1 MEVARDNFV
10 KTPFIYLAH
19 SLPAVHYCCL
29 KYFISQRTLLGPND
43 TAYGHVCCSA
53 YRLLW
58 QKSRIVTRYKKHR
71 REGLLVCRYDNLC
84 VVFFYIHPMQ
94 SLLFRMTTSTQCVCL
109 FFLLIVHFMSQW
121 MLMCVLSHV
130 ANITPIS
137 IIWVYFRSVLV
148 PLLYRAFPYTMA
160 LQQKP
165 RDECRVVS
173 ILHKRW
179 REKTHRPNFSCSL
192 WAYFLS
198 LLYIVPYSLEIGSH
212 ENQQAIWSAKA
223 CVVLCIYH
231 FNCKTQRG
239 WSFRLESEN
248 LISTWG
254 FATALIGNTRQISSP
269 LCEVCWKQDFSAGV

>member
-1 MEVARDNFV
+1 
-10 KTPFIYLAH
+10 
-19 SLPAVHYCCL
+19 
-29 KYFISQRTLLGPND
+29 
-43 TAYGHVCCSA
+43 
-53 YRLLW
+53 
-58 QKSRIVTRYKKHR
+58 
-71 REGLLVCRYDNLC
+71 
-84 VVFFYIHPMQ
+84 
-94 SLLFRMTTSTQCVCL
+94 
-109 FFLLIVHFMSQW
+109 MSQW

-148 PLLYRAFPYTMA
+148 PLLYCAFPYTMA